1 LNNTEIF
8 DDIIKLVVEAMTK
21 GLFLILNFDDCSGR
35 YTELFDPD
43 IKEFHGKMM
52 LSPFLWTPNLFSQPK
67 CWQSHLNTKKTD
79 LKLDKNFKFIV
90 YSKFLIDPDMQEHDM
105 INEIEKRFEKCF
117 SLLNVNVI
125 ILSNFKN

>member
-1 LNNTEIF
+1 
-8 DDIIKLVVEAMTK
+8 LVVEAMTK
-21 GLFLILNFDDCSGR
+21 GLFLILNFDDCATR

-43 IKEFHGKMM
+43 IKEFHGKFM

-67 CWQSHLNTKKTD
+67 CWQSHLNTKKTE
-79 LKLDKNFKFIV
+79 LKLDKNFKFVV

-125 ILSNFKN
+125 ILSDFKN